1 MRKAKVV
8 NAGVD
13 TLVLNAFYTDERGRP
28 CKRELDPS
36 LWQQLDAW
44 KRAAQETH
52 EECPTT
58 LLFEDALL
66 QMCPNGAGQGQWPW
80 MLKTKDLTLYVSGGH
95 WNGIASVRFSSQYLW
110 SCQGILDA
118 MVSAQVFLDELF
130 KEELFLQVSSID
142 LCVDVAGW
150 EDVERLD
157 RASNFVSRS
166 RKRGLHEE
174 SDWAGE
180 VKSRD
185 YAMGL
190 RRTGYDFARD
200 NKASSALSCR
210 IYDKSREIEKSGK
223 EWFIDLWRA
232 HGCSEDDGGVWRVEF
247 SFKREALHE
256 LQQETTSREVVFWG
270 VEDAYELPDRLPVL
284 WAYAAGQ
291 VDGGPDGLPDGWL
304 RCVVSSEDKNRSRWP
319 THPVWQLIQAAF
331 LEPLEVPPQFGRIVR
346 KRWEDH
352 NINKGI
358 EAVMGY
364 LTSLAAWAGGE
375 LAEDGVDL
383 SVVLHWLIG
392 KGGDYLERVGRDFS
406 AEVQRKRVKFGLQA
420 R

>member
-1 MRKAKVV
+1 MVQAKVV

-28 CKRELDPS
+28 CKRDLDPS

-58 LLFEDALL
+58 LMFEDAMLH
-66 QMCPNGAGQGQWPW
+66 MCPNGAGQGQWPW
-80 MLKTKDLTLYVSGGH
+80 MLKTKDITLYVSGGH
-95 WNGIASVRFSSQYLW
+95 WNGIASVRFSSQFLW
-110 SCQGILDA
+110 SCQGMLDA
-118 MVSAQVFLDELF
+118 IVSAQVFLDELF
-130 KEELFLQVSSID
+130 KEEMFLQVSSID

-200 NKASSALSCR
+200 KKASSALSCR
-210 IYDKSREIEKSGK
+210 MYDKSREIEKSGK
-223 EWFIDLWRA
+223 EWFVDLWCA
-232 HGCSEDDGGVWRVEF
+232 HGWSEDDGGVWRVEF

-256 LQQETTSREVVFWG
+256 LQQENTSHEVVFWG
-270 VEDAYELPDRLPVL
+270 VEDAYELSDRLAVL

-304 RCVVSSEDKNRSRWP
+304 RCVVPSDDKNRSRWP

-331 LEPLEVPPQFGRIVR
+331 LDPMEVPPQFGKIVR

-358 EAVMGY
+358 EAVIGY

-383 SVVLHWLIG
+383 SVVLHWLVG